1 MLLLNNRF
9 CFLGGDCR
17 IYGKQQRRY
26 IPKCFLSQTR
36 EYRGRGVLAV
46 SSRGLP
52 LWKIPACHERG
63 GRMRAA
69 LRPTWTLVYRSRR
82 LHRNLR
88 GYTRRSGNLWS
99 CLWYKLRVSMVS
111 LSSLLVESAIIIITI
126 TIIIIIRT
134 DAYTAVIGPAYRRGT

>member
-9 CFLGGDCR
+9 CFGGVGGR
-17 IYGKQQRRY
+17 IYGKQQRIY
-26 IPKCFLSQTR
+26 FPKCVLSQTR

-111 LSSLLVESAIIIITI
+111 LSSLLFLCCILLLSHPSLSLPLLLLLGLTHI
-126 TIIIIIRT
+126 
-134 DAYTAVIGPAYRRGT
+134 PPL